1 MARGVLGSVVI
12 LIAGLITSRVP
23 RSSWPDRLDAAAA
36 LRASSVA
43 TTLAFVLLF
52 VGLVLLTSAWLSLGR
67 AVRGEPDGTARVNIA
82 AVAWAAPLLL
92 APPLFSGDG
101 WSYVA
106 DGYMTGH
113 GLSPYLVTP
122 SALHGPI
129 VDAVNAHWMTTTTPY
144 GPVPL
149 LWGGL
154 FSRVTSDP
162 WALMLAYRG
171 LALVGVAMLAFA
183 IPRLARAAGRDPS
196 TAAWLVAPA
205 PLLVAHGVGGLHN
218 DVLVSGL
225 MAMALLAT
233 VRHGW
238 MLGAVFGG
246 TAAAVKAPGAFV
258 CVGIVLLALPVGA
271 SLALRARRTAG
282 VAAVALATL
291 VGWGLVGGLGIGWV
305 HSLAVPLSSNSVL
318 SVPTDLGRI
327 VGAVLPAGPWPPGAP
342 TTLAQAAGMLGIVA
356 VALTVLVRTPTGDP
370 GRALRGVALVMV
382 AVTALIPVVHYWYA
396 LWCLPLLAA
405 APLRARAASLVVT
418 TTWALGLVA
427 PLDFSLHV
435 PGDNLMVLGAL
446 ACAVVVALLAPWPE
460 TSGVDPG
467 RNAGEVHFSWAF
479 DPMTVAL
486 ARLLNAPRQRK
497 VTARTR
503 SVTSGDS
510 PPTR

>member
-12 LIAGLITSRVP
+12 LIAGFITSRVP
-23 RSSWPDRLDAAAA
+23 RSSWPARLYATAA
-36 LRASSVA
+36 LRASTVV
-43 TTLAFVLLF
+43 TTLAFLLLF

-67 AVRGEPDGTARVNIA
+67 AVRCEPDGPALVNIA
-82 AVAWAAPLLL
+82 AAAWAAPLLL

-106 DGYMTGH
+106 DGYLTGH
-113 GLSPYLVTP
+113 GLSPYVVTP

-149 LWGGL
+149 LWGGW
-154 FSRVTSDP
+154 FSRLTSDP

-183 IPRLARAAGRDPS
+183 IPRLARAAGRDPA
-196 TAAWLVAPA
+196 TAAWLVAPT
-205 PLLVAHGVGGLHN
+205 PLLVAHGVGGLHI
-218 DVLVSGL
+218 DVLVAGL
-225 MAMALLAT
+225 MAMALLGT

-238 MLGAVFGG
+238 MPGAVLGG

-271 SLALRARRTAG
+271 SLALRARRAAG
-282 VAAVALATL
+282 VAAIALATL

-305 HSLAVPLSSNSVL
+305 HSLSVPLSSKSVL
-318 SVPTDLGRI
+318 SASTDLGKI
-327 VGAVLPAGPWPPGAP
+327 VGAVMPAGPWPPNVA
-342 TTLAQAAGMLGIVA
+342 TMLVQAAGMLAIVG

-370 GRALRGVALVMV
+370 DRALRGVALVMV
-382 AVTALIPVVHYWYA
+382 AVTVLIPVVHYWYA

-405 APLRARAASLVVT
+405 APLRRRAASLVVT
-418 TTWALGLVA
+418 MTCALGLAA

-435 PGDNLMVLGAL
+435 PGDKLIVLGAL
-446 ACAVVVALLAPWPE
+446 AGAVVVALLAPQPDA
-460 TSGVDPG
+460 SGVDSA
-467 RNAGEVHFSWAF
+467 RRH
-479 DPMTVAL
+479 DPHQGI
-486 ARLLNAPRQRK
+486 AR
-497 VTARTR
+497 
-503 SVTSGDS
+503 S
-510 PPTR
+510 